1 MIRFPRQESTVAA
14 KHDKAAAHCTY
25 ICSKKAQEKHFRNA
39 KDFAYSPDSHSEWY
53 LRALSHQTPSKQH
66 LQAFLQPPATMGEY
80 DFTESDTLADIET
93 KIFLA
98 KEALQV
104 AKETGGRKK
113 STSFLQTHIQGK
125 IDALETRK
133 EALQN
138 SSSTQNVEGTEGS

>member
-1 MIRFPRQESTVAA
+1 M
-14 KHDKAAAHCTY
+14 
-25 ICSKKAQEKHFRNA
+25 
-39 KDFAYSPDSHSEWY
+39 
-53 LRALSHQTPSKQH
+53 RALFYQTPPKQH
-66 LQAFLQPPATMGEY
+66 IQAFLRPPATMGEY

-125 IDALETRK
+125 IDSLETRK

-138 SSSTQNVEGTEGS
+138 SSSTQNDEGTEGS